1 MSAIV
6 ERKDGSLVM
15 VIHMTLKIGR
25 DDALIRLIRAAPRHG
40 LATIVR
46 EAMRSGT
53 PEKEEEVFADDNSH
67 FELPDIGVDL

>member
-6 ERKDGSLVM
+6 ERGDGSLVLM
-15 VIHMTLKIGR
+15 IHMTLKAGR

-53 PEKEEEVFADDNSH
+53 PENDEVYAKDNND
-67 FELPDIGVDL
+67 FKIPDIGVDL